1 MTSSRTKLTI
11 EGIWTVE
18 SAKIIA
24 SVASIV
30 QDRSLAEDFAQD
42 TLVIA
47 LENGRS
53 QVFRRTWESGSR
65 LLPNVGSLIFYV

>member
-1 MTSSRTKLTI
+1 MTPSRTKRTI

-18 SAKIIA
+18 SAKFIA

-30 QDRSLAEDFAQD
+30 QDDSLAEDLAQD
-42 TLVIA
+42 AMVIA
-47 LENGRS
+47 LEHGRS

-65 LLPNVGSLIFYV
+65 LLPNVGPLIFCV